1 MLPPN
6 QKCVRLWKGWSSI
19 SADAVV
25 DAPGI
30 LALQVSLGLFCW
42 IKEILKLIMGNSF
55 KI

>member
-30 LALQVSLGLFCW
+30 LALQVSPGQCMPPAKPVVLT
-42 IKEILKLIMGNSF
+42 STVS
-55 KI
+55 